1 MLGLPFGLEIDIWSF
16 GVILMELYMKVN
28 PFLAPTKLGVLKKV
42 VYKHD
47 CTKVTMKKHLYLH
60 VCNIFICV

>member
-1 MLGLPFGLEIDIWSF
+1 MLGLPFGLEIDMWSF

-42 VYKHD
+42 VYKQD
-47 CTKVTMKKHLYLH
+47 CTEVTMKKQLYLH

>member
-1 MLGLPFGLEIDIWSF
+1 MLGLPFGLEIDMWSF

-28 PFLAPTKLGVLKKV
+28 PFLAPTKLGVLQKV

-47 CTKVTMKKHLYLH
+47 CTEVKMYVKH
-60 VCNIFICV
+60 